1 MTRQVHAKST
11 ITSAALLAVMLEQTE
26 LAVEFAREHGKPAAY
41 RYLGLVSA
49 PADSGLLTDEDAQAY
64 YTESLKVVNR
74 VDAGE

>member
-26 LAVEFAREHGKPAAY
+26 LAVEFARTYGKSAAY

-49 PADSGLLTDEDAQAY
+49 PADSGLLKGEDAQVY
-64 YTESLKVVNR
+64 YTESLKVITE
-74 VDAGE
+74 VDAVE